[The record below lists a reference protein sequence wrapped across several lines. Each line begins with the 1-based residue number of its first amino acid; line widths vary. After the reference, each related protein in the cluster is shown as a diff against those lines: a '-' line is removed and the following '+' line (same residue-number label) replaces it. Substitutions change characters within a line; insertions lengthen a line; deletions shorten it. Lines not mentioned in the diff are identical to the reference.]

1 MSTSTA
7 PLEPRIEQLQNPLQR
22 YLLATRPAFLS
33 VTLIGSLIGIA
44 SAGFDHVPLAA
55 GPLLL
60 GLLLALLAH
69 AGVNV
74 FNDYYDALNGTD
86 AANTERLFPFTGGS
100 RFIQNGVLSLR
111 QTLRWALA
119 LFALVIAGGLWLI
132 AHSGIGLF
140 WIGLTGLMIGWAYSA
155 PPLKLNSRGLGE
167 VCVTLGFM
175 LLPIGMDYLARH
187 AFSLTPVA
195 AGLSFGLLV
204 TNLLYINQFPDRAA
218 DLQAGKHHWV
228 ARLPV
233 QQARWGYVLIVALAY
248 GSLPLLVVSGLLPW
262 PVLLGWLSLPLSIK
276 AAQGLLQHAGQPAQ
290 LAPSIQQTIAAASV
304 HGVALTLGLTLARWL

>member
-100 RFIQNGVLSLR
+100 RFIQNGVLSLQ
-111 QTLRWALA
+111 QTLLWALA

-140 WIGLTGLMIGWAYSA
+140 WIGLTGLLIGWAYSA

-276 AAQGLLQHAGQPAQ
+276 AAQGLLQHASQPAQ

-304 HGVALTLGLTLARWL
+304 HGVALTAGLTLARWL